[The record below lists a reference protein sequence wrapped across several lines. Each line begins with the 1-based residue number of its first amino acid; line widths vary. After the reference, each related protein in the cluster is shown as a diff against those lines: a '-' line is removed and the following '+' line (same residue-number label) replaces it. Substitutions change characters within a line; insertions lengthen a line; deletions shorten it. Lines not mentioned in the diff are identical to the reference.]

1 MIASASLWAPVTTAQ
16 MSIGLATLS
25 RVARA
30 CRAVSPRAIRTT
42 MALAAMKGSTEE
54 TCSQNTMSC
63 MFSPPSRLAPHWTMV
78 MIGPYTL
85 GVSYQGCS
93 DPLHHRVELAADHL
107 ADRDVVRVAA
117 DDVQPSVARRRSTRR
132 PR

>member
-1 MIASASLWAPVTTAQ
+1 MIASASLWAPATTAQ
-16 MSIGLATLS
+16 ISIGLATLS

-63 MFSPPSRLAPHWTMV
+63 MFSPPSRLAPHWTAV

-93 DPLHHRVELAADHL
+93 THFITGSNWLRITSPIVT
-107 ADRDVVRVAA
+107 
-117 DDVQPSVARRRSTRR
+117 SYGSR
-132 PR
+132 PMTYNRP